1 MAGGRNAPRILRRRL
16 QGHLYVT
23 HKLVVLLSIIN
34 SILSNS
40 VCLGTYLSHGLCRW
54 QTPQWTLMYPLRATK
69 LQYINYKQ
77 AENSNFMLKYKDSL
91 MCWILEHSI
100 LNSNNNKRLKK
111 KKSNSHKN
119 TDTVV
124 FLQHYSLNI
133 TAFLKMTL
141 TSINN
146 FTELLINVWCYL
158 LVHEFGQLCY
168 PFVYVIWGALHFHY
182 VKCIKCS

>member
-1 MAGGRNAPRILRRRL
+1 MICAIDTVSVQEKKKKTLAWDVTDNMVSAQNPSNLILKHNKREWQEEGMLARILRRRL
-16 QGHLYVT
+16 QGHLNVK

-54 QTPQWTLMYPLRATK
+54 QTLQWTLMYPLRATK

-111 KKSNSHKN
+111 KN
-119 TDTVV
+119 
-124 FLQHYSLNI
+124 
-133 TAFLKMTL
+133 
-141 TSINN
+141 
-146 FTELLINVWCYL
+146 LIPIRI
-158 LVHEFGQLCY
+158 QTQ
-168 PFVYVIWGALHFHY
+168 
-182 VKCIKCS
+182 

>member
-1 MAGGRNAPRILRRRL
+1 MLARILRRRL
-16 QGHLYVT
+16 QGHLYVK

-54 QTPQWTLMYPLRATK
+54 QTLQWTLMYPLRATK

-111 KKSNSHKN
+111 KKKSNSHKN

-133 TAFLKMTL
+133 IAFLKMTL